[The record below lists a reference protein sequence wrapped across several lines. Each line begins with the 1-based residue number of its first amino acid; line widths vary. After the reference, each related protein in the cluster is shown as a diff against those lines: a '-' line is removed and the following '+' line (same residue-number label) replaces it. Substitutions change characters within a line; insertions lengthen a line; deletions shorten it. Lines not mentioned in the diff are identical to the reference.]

1 MPQSGWRRVVG
12 DQTSASE
19 IDALWTAGNF
29 GEVDHYSLKAS
40 RAEVAR
46 LAGEFNRSSPKSIL
60 VRHLAAF
67 EADRAVAVDDGPVLL
82 IVNNAG
88 ELGEDLALPTTLKG
102 IADLLLDSI

>member
-1 MPQSGWRRVVG
+1 VPQSWWRRVVG

-46 LAGEFNRSSPKSIL
+46 LAGEFNRSSPKGIL

-88 ELGEDLALPTTLKG
+88 ELGEESGFADDAKG
-102 IADLLLDSI
+102 HC